1 MIITIWF
8 DVNKI
13 FNHVYKVLLFK
24 TFMMNSFSK
33 LHLNLKRQ
41 FSVIV
46 LFSLTL
52 IVLQVVF
59 ALWNSLVSLTSFK
72 LVIY

>member
-13 FNHVYKVLLFK
+13 FNHVYKVFLFK

>member
-13 FNHVYKVLLFK
+13 FNYVYKVFLFK
-24 TFMMNSFSK
+24 NFMMNSFSK
-33 LHLNLKRQ
+33 LYLNLKRQ

>member
-1 MIITIWF
+1 MLY
-8 DVNKI
+8 VNKI
-13 FNHVYKVLLFK
+13 FNYVYKVFLFK